1 MYIYKYIYNMFIKFF
16 YIFIVTCTALFKD
29 FSSDLIRSY
38 ARFMLFYFCRY
49 VDLLFSE
56 DT

>member
-1 MYIYKYIYNMFIKFF
+1 MFIKFLH
-16 YIFIVTCTALFKD
+16 IIIVTCTVLFKD
-29 FSSDLIRSY
+29 FSSDLIRLY

-49 VDLLFSE
+49 KDLLFSE